1 MGPRLITRLV
11 IEFLIVADVLLLIL
25 LVAGVDRFIA
35 AASAFVGGQLIMVVR
50 VVVAFATNP
59 ASYSYLR
66 RYTAVPAWSRVVDD
80 DESAEHELA
89 SFFEQ
94 HNMTADRAVTI
105 TTNAG
110 TSSVGVFVSTDGFVV
125 GVVGPDVD
133 LPVVLSALDDGRFLI
148 TSQQVVPVHEAL
160 VVNNVRRAN
169 ARQLLESHVD
179 GLEMLH
185 ERGVAPAPS
194 GPETVATALSV
205 EHDAWAQLGP
215 YYGPFLAVG
224 SRWRPILLLVRVP
237 PEALL
242 NIGLKS
248 TGVPLTHTVPTTL
261 PANPVED
268 PAVEETAVGDDD
280 SGRGHSGRGHSGRGH
295 SGLIPSVVVS

>member
-11 IEFLIVADVLLLIL
+11 IEFLIVANLLFLIL

-35 AASAFVGGQLIMVVR
+35 ATSAFVGGQLIMVVR
-50 VVVAFATNP
+50 VAVALAANP
-59 ASYSYLR
+59 ASYGYLR
-66 RYTAVPAWSRVVDD
+66 RYTAVPAWSHVVAS
-80 DESAEHELA
+80 EASTEHELA

-94 HNMTADRAVTI
+94 HNMTADRAVAT
-105 TTNAG
+105 TTNVG
-110 TSSVGVFVSTDGFVV
+110 TSSVDVFVSTDGFVV
-125 GVVGPDVD
+125 GVAGPDSES
-133 LPVVLSALDDGRFLI
+133 PIVVSALDDGRFLI

-169 ARQLLESHVD
+169 GRQLLESHVD

-194 GPETVATALSV
+194 GPETVATALSL

-224 SRWRPILLLVRVP
+224 SRWRPLLLLVRVP

-242 NIGLKS
+242 GIGLKS
-248 TGVPLTHTVPTTL
+248 TGVPLTHIVPTTL

-268 PAVEETAVGDDD
+268 TEVEEIAVEDTAVEDTAA
-280 SGRGHSGRGHSGRGH
+280 
-295 SGLIPSVVVS
+295 